1 LGRKLK
7 FRAKIGQKM
16 SQKRGNNGEKFKRK
30 IFLVK
35 IGARKKGFLKPKSGQ
50 KLLIKLKKKKNS
62 QHWGEFKKIN
72 KKDFIF

>member
-1 LGRKLK
+1 
-7 FRAKIGQKM
+7 M

-50 KLLIKLKKKKNS
+50 NWQKIEKKRKKKKIANI
-62 QHWGEFKKIN
+62 GANFKKKI
-72 KKDFIF
+72 KKI